1 VGKALVKI
9 VLLFLLAGSTAY
21 AQDSYKRSQY
31 FRAITFKHIVT
42 GVTEGDIDGDGSPE
56 TVICYRE
63 PGDAVNLPGGVMIL
77 SAAGGDFVVAWHA
90 VFENAYPK
98 KLTVNG
104 SSLSIELV
112 QTTMHEDKLINKT
125 MVKGKDFFFR
135 DEEGSPFA
143 GVKIS
148 ASSTL
153 KKDSIRP
160 ENVFDRDLKTAWAE
174 GADGTGVDESITF
187 EFKKPVNLG
196 LIGVLHGNY
205 EGRRAW
211 QDNNRVHRA
220 AVTVETSADRY
231 DTASDVDLDT
241 DLGLGIYGDQI
252 ELNFSN
258 KPLMRYTKLYKKNVL
273 SLELKITSV
282 LLGEKNDDAYIAE
295 IDFAELI
302 TSAEI
307 FGGAKKAH
315 DKAQDKKNAVKAEK
329 APDQKEDDWT
339 EDDGF

>member
-1 VGKALVKI
+1 MGKVFVQVLVLMLLSGSVAL
-9 VLLFLLAGSTAY
+9 

-31 FRAITFKHIVT
+31 FRAITFQHIVT
-42 GVTEGDIDGDGSPE
+42 SVVEGDINGDGSPE
-56 TVICYRE
+56 TVVCYRE
-63 PGDAVNLPGGVMIL
+63 PGDAVNQPGGVMVL
-77 SAAGGDFVVAWHA
+77 SAAGGDFAVAWHA

-98 KLTVNG
+98 QVAISG
-104 SSLSIELV
+104 STLSFDLV
-112 QTTMHEDKLINKT
+112 QATMHEDKVVKKT

-135 DEEGSPFA
+135 DEDGSPFA

-160 ENVFDRDLKTAWAE
+160 GNVFDRDLKTAWAE
-174 GADGTGVDESITF
+174 GADGTGVDESVTI

-205 EGRRAW
+205 EGRRFW
-211 QDNNRVHRA
+211 RDNNRVHRA
-220 AVTVETSADRY
+220 AVTVETSADRF
-231 DTASDVDLDT
+231 DTASNVDLDT
-241 DLGLGIYGDQI
+241 DLGLGLYGDQI

-258 KPLMRYTKLYKKNVL
+258 KPLMCYFKLWKKSVL

-307 FGGAKKAH
+307 FGTAKKTTDKAIKAKKAA
-315 DKAQDKKNAVKAEK
+315 KEEK
-329 APDQKEDDWT
+329 APAGEQVDWT
-339 EDDGF
+339 NDDGF